1 MKKNYLYAVDE
12 KNRLTEI
19 YEENEQTLLKYY
31 YYLKGEFE
39 ENDVNNIIFNE
50 HGVIDGKII
59 YIGID
64 QERKKREELTAK
76 KDRIIE
82 LKTFLLETDWKVI
95 VNSELIQQGLA
106 PKYENLHAERQAW
119 RNEINQLEFEIS
131 MLGN

>member
-106 PKYENLHAERQAW
+106 PKYENLHTERQAW
-119 RNEINQLEFEIS
+119 RDEINQLEFEIS
-131 MLGN
+131 MLE